1 VGSANSRIRSDG
13 CYPVFPVPSKNI
25 FIWRDPTAR
34 PVLIIFILLS
44 LFIWERLERLSKAS
58 TDEQDISRREGNAVK
73 LRAALQ
79 GGRGDRGGRRQR
91 GYRFAR
97 LASEIERDIEEMA
110 TRCDGVFREVCLL
123 AGSQAV
129 IFHGEP
135 LTPKCETY
143 SGYRYARL
151 PGSSRRPS
159 SCLRSICRFSL

>member
-1 VGSANSRIRSDG
+1 MRVRQRGDAVNSRIRSDG
-13 CYPVFPVPSKNI
+13 CYSVFPVPSENI

-34 PVLIIFILLS
+34 PVLIIFVLLS
-44 LFIWERLERLSKAS
+44 LFIWERLESLSKAS

-110 TRCDGVFREVCLL
+110 TRSDGVFGEVYLS
-123 AGSQAV
+123 AGTQAV
-129 IFHGEP
+129 LLQRVSADTRTLDVLWIPFRNI
-135 LTPKCETY
+135 
-143 SGYRYARL
+143 SGFFA
-151 PGSSRRPS
+151 SSELMPP
-159 SCLRSICRFSL
+159 